1 MLYFIVELG
10 AHLAQ
15 QLGWLSDYD
24 TCDSFDVWLCFSQ
37 FCVLQSRAFVCG
49 VLWLKFCVDGAADI
63 CSILL
68 WNLEL
73 MWHGN
78 DNDTCDAWDFVMSGY
93 VSHGFCFAVQSPLC
107 VGNLKWHFCRSSRI
121 FLLLSVK
128 RSWGQFQNRLITR
141 VAHGEVVAVS
151 GSVDQSGSELKFS
164 ADEAAEVCSVFVC
177 ETWAY
182 VARCWDDY
190 ELQVDNSLPL
200 FDWIEFENGCHALV
214 ALQVTS

>member
-1 MLYFIVELG
+1 MFLTVFCFAVQSLCVWSSVAEVLCWWNCWHLLYFIVELG
-10 AHLAQ
+10 AHVAWQ
-15 QLGWLSDYD
+15 WQWLS
-24 TCDSFDVWLCFSQ
+24 
-37 FCVLQSRAFVCG
+37 
-49 VLWLKFCVDGAADI
+49 
-63 CSILL
+63 
-68 WNLEL
+68 
-73 MWHGN
+73 

-107 VGNLKWHFCRSSRI
+107 VGNIKWHFCGRSRI

-128 RSWGQFQNRLITR
+128 RSWGQVWNWLITR
-141 VAHGEVVAVS
+141 VAQGDVVAVS

-164 ADEAAEVCSVFVC
+164 ADEAAKVCCIFVC

-182 VARCWDDY
+182 VAWCWDDY
-190 ELQVDNSLPL
+190 ELQVDNSLAL